1 MSSLISGQGGEAAA
15 EQNAG
20 QSTAKTA
27 EPAAGQAEAP
37 ASGKP
42 PRTSRLPKVPRVS
55 VSHSLRGRLLWF
67 LLAAITMAAI
77 AQAMIAYRSALYD
90 ADQIFDYHMQQ
101 MALSL
106 RSGAPLS
113 NNAVGPVT
121 DPENNDLVVQVW
133 TPDGVQVFRSLS
145 RAALPQRA
153 VLGFSNVKAN
163 GTTYRI
169 FSVQT
174 SNQTVQVAQDM
185 AVRQRMAGTL
195 ALRTVGPIAVMAPVL
210 MLVVWWVVSG
220 SLAPVARVR
229 RQVAARQADD
239 LSPVSEEDLPDEV
252 RPLVQELNLLFGR
265 VKTAFDAQQH
275 FVADAAHELRSP
287 LAALK
292 LQVLSLERAADPA
305 ARAVAVGRVSAGIE
319 RATRLVEQLLVLA
332 RQEASLAAEV
342 KLEPL
347 NLSELAKRTLGDLAG
362 TAQARQIDLGLH
374 HADARADV
382 AGHADALIILLRN
395 LVDNAIKYT
404 PAGGSVDL
412 EVSRQPDGRVVLL
425 VEDSGPGIPAE
436 ERERV
441 FSRFYR
447 VPGSAA
453 GGSGLGLAIIK
464 SIAERHG
471 ARLALEGSERLGGLR
486 VRVDFPAVKAVSS

>member
-1 MSSLISGQGGEAAA
+1 M
-15 EQNAG
+15 
-20 QSTAKTA
+20 KVKV
-27 EPAAGQAEAP
+27 P
-37 ASGKP
+37 KV
-42 PRTSRLPKVPRVS
+42 KVPRVA
-55 VSHSLRGRLLWF
+55 VTHSLRGRLLWF
-67 LLAAITMAAI
+67 LLAAVTMAAV

-106 RSGAPLS
+106 RSSAPLANSGGAP
-113 NNAVGPVT
+113 NN
-121 DPENNDLVVQVW
+121 DPDNDDLVVQVW
-133 TPDGVQVFRSLS
+133 TPDGVQLFRSQS
-145 RAALPQRA
+145 HADLPQRA
-153 VLGFSNVKAN
+153 VLGFSNVRAN

-169 FSVQT
+169 FSVAT

-195 ALRTVGPIAVMAPVL
+195 ALRTVGPIAVMAPML

-229 RQVAARQADD
+229 RQVAARRADD
-239 LSPVSEEDLPDEV
+239 LSPVSDADLPDEV

-292 LQVLSLERAADPA
+292 LQVLSLERAADDG
-305 ARAVAVGRVSAGIE
+305 ARAVAVGRLTAGIE

-332 RQEASLAAEV
+332 RQEADDSKLA
-342 KLEPL
+342 PL
-347 NLSELAKRTLGDLAG
+347 DLTELARRTLGDMAG
-362 TAQARQIDLGLH
+362 LAQARQIDLGLH
-374 HADARADV
+374 HADQASV
-382 AGHADALIILLRN
+382 AGHPDALVILLRN
-395 LVDNAIKYT
+395 LVDNAINYT
-404 PAGGSVDL
+404 PAGGTVAVELRRAANGAVTLCVD
-412 EVSRQPDGRVVLL
+412 
-425 VEDSGPGIPAE
+425 DSGPGISPE

-441 FSRFYR
+441 FDRFYR
-447 VPGSAA
+447 VPGASA

-464 SIAERHG
+464 AIAERHG
-471 ARLALEGSERLGGLR
+471 ATLALEQSERLGGLR
-486 VRVDFPAVKAVSS
+486 VRIEFPAT

>member
-1 MSSLISGQGGEAAA
+1 M
-15 EQNAG
+15 
-20 QSTAKTA
+20 KVKV
-27 EPAAGQAEAP
+27 P
-37 ASGKP
+37 KV
-42 PRTSRLPKVPRVS
+42 KVPRVP
-55 VSHSLRGRLLWF
+55 VTHSLRGRLLWF
-67 LLAAITMAAI
+67 LLAAITMAAV

-106 RSGAPLS
+106 RSSAPLANSGAP
-113 NNAVGPVT
+113 NN
-121 DPENNDLVVQVW
+121 DPDNDDLVVQVW
-133 TPDGVQVFRSLS
+133 TPDGVQLFRSQS
-145 RAALPQRA
+145 HAELPQRA
-153 VLGFSNVKAN
+153 VLGFSNVRAN

-169 FSVQT
+169 FSVAT

-195 ALRTVGPIAVMAPVL
+195 ALRTVGPIAVMAPML

-229 RQVAARQADD
+229 RQVAARRADD
-239 LSPVSEEDLPDEV
+239 LSPVSDADLPDEV

-292 LQVLSLERAADPA
+292 LQVLSLERAADDS
-305 ARAVAVGRVSAGIE
+305 ARAVAVGRLTAGIE

-332 RQEASLAAEV
+332 RQEADDSKLA
-342 KLEPL
+342 PL
-347 NLSELAKRTLGDLAG
+347 DLTELARRTLGDLAG
-362 TAQARQIDLGLH
+362 LAQARQIDLGLH
-374 HADARADV
+374 HADQASV
-382 AGHADALIILLRN
+382 AGHPDALVILLRN

-404 PAGGSVDL
+404 PAGGTVD
-412 EVSRQPDGRVVLL
+412 
-425 VEDSGPGIPAE
+425 VELRRAANGAVTLCVDDSGPGISPE

-441 FSRFYR
+441 FDRFYR
-447 VPGSAA
+447 VPGAGA

-464 SIAERHG
+464 AIAERHG
-471 ARLALEGSERLGGLR
+471 ATLALEQSERLGGLR
-486 VRVDFPAVKAVSS
+486 VRIEFPAT

>member
-1 MSSLISGQGGEAAA
+1 M
-15 EQNAG
+15 
-20 QSTAKTA
+20 KV
-27 EPAAGQAEAP
+27 
-37 ASGKP
+37 
-42 PRTSRLPKVPRVS
+42 RVPKVPPLPRVA
-55 VSHSLRGRLLWF
+55 VTHSLRGRLLWF
-67 LLAAITMAAI
+67 LLAAITMAAV

-106 RSGAPLS
+106 RSGAPMANS
-113 NNAVGPVT
+113 TAGPVT
-121 DPENNDLVVQVW
+121 DAENNDLVVQVW

-163 GTTYRI
+163 NTTYRI

-174 SNQTVQVAQDM
+174 ANQTVQVAQDM

-220 SLAPVARVR
+220 SLAPVSRVR

-239 LSPVSEEDLPDEV
+239 LSPVSENGLPDEV
-252 RPLVQELNLLFGR
+252 RPLVHELNLLFGR
-265 VKTAFDAQQH
+265 VRTAFDAQQH

-292 LQVLSLERAADPA
+292 LQILSLERAQDDA
-305 ARAVAVGRVSAGIE
+305 ARAVAVGRLTAGIE

-332 RQEASLAAEV
+332 RQEASDANEV
-342 KLEPL
+342 KLEPVA
-347 NLSELAKRTLGDLAG
+347 LADLVKRTLGDMAG
-362 TAQARQIDLGLH
+362 IAAARQIDLGLH
-374 HADARADV
+374 HADDVNV
-382 AGHADALIILLRN
+382 AGQPDALVILLRN

-404 PAGGSVDL
+404 PAGGTVDM
-412 EVSRQPDGRVVLL
+412 EVRRNATGVMLS
-425 VEDSGPGIPAE
+425 VEDSGPGISPE

-447 VPGSAA
+447 VPGSEA

-471 ARLALEGSERLGGLR
+471 AALTLETSERLGGLR
-486 VRVDFPAVKAVSS
+486 VRIDFPATA